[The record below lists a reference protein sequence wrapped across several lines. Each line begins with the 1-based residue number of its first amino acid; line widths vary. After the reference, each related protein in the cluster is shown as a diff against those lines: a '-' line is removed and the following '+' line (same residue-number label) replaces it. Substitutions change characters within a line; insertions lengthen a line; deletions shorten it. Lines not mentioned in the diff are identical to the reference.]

1 MSDKVKED
9 RATIEE
15 ILDNPGGVF
24 PTDDVYDRLEGY
36 VKSVRTQAV
45 GWAWTEACT
54 QLDKGE
60 DPRQYDQSNLIERSE
75 KELNVEFQK

>member
-1 MSDKVKED
+1 MSKQKED

-15 ILDNPGGVF
+15 ILDNPAGIF
-24 PTDDVYDRLEGY
+24 PSDEAYDRLEEY

-45 GWAWTEACT
+45 GWTWAEACT
-54 QLDKGE
+54 QLDNGE

-75 KELNVEFQK
+75 KELNIEFEVV

>member
-1 MSDKVKED
+1 MSEIKED

-24 PTDDVYDRLEGY
+24 PTDDCYDRLVEY
-36 VKSVRTQAV
+36 VRSVRTQAV
-45 GWAWTEACT
+45 GWTWAEACT

-60 DPRQYDQSNLIERSE
+60 DPRQYDQAKLIERSE
-75 KELNVEFQK
+75 KELNIEFQQ